1 MSWARVLSSS
11 VTRLSGSLEKAS
23 CISVMQLLGRTGV
36 GTWLWWRGGRS
47 RLRTGTRTEAEERQE
62 MSNKV
67 NKAFLNMFDGK
78 EYEERVIEEGFRMMC
93 ANIR

>member
-11 VTRLSGSLEKAS
+11 VTRLPGSLEKAS
-23 CISVMQLLGRTGV
+23 CISVIQLLGRTGV

-62 MSNKV
+62 MSGLG
-67 NKAFLNMFDGK
+67 AGLA
-78 EYEERVIEEGFRMMC
+78 VIKRLAGR
-93 ANIR
+93 